1 MVSPG
6 RWHYNGEGDC
16 AAVTCFIIGF
26 DHRPGGLEALDV
38 QIMITSSSCMMDGM
52 AKSSHRISWRF
63 ASCEFPLAYASVHDN
78 VSNNP
83 TFGIHT
89 CAHKNFSL
97 SLSAQISS
105 PQSCSKAI
113 ISIILFCFVVA
124 FFHITNSYNCCI
136 RSSACFSSPS
146 DWKAALTEMCGAWC
160 CVSGEAE
167 SRFWWRATCGEG
179 RLWHF
184 TAAKWPGPYNMS
196 VALDT
201 FYAFPRPLLKLLEYV

>member
-1 MVSPG
+1 MVSTDDIGIRYFLEVTESWRLTYTRGHQTINQRAVMVSPG

-97 SLSAQISS
+97 SLSLLRFHRPNRA
-105 PQSCSKAI
+105 ARL
-113 ISIILFCFVVA
+113 LFRLSYFVL
-124 FFHITNSYNCCI
+124 SLL
-136 RSSACFSSPS
+136 FSHY
-146 DWKAALTEMCGAWC
+146 K
-160 CVSGEAE
+160 
-167 SRFWWRATCGEG
+167 
-179 RLWHF
+179 
-184 TAAKWPGPYNMS
+184 
-196 VALDT
+196 
-201 FYAFPRPLLKLLEYV
+201 